1 MKSQDKLTILVFKL
15 KLKMRISLKLTR
27 KEKILV
33 QRKNQQKK
41 FLTILLN
48 LERKKKGMQRS

>member
-1 MKSQDKLTILVFKL
+1 
-15 KLKMRISLKLTR
+15 MRISLKLTR
-27 KEKILV
+27 QEKILV

-41 FLTILLN
+41 FLKILLN